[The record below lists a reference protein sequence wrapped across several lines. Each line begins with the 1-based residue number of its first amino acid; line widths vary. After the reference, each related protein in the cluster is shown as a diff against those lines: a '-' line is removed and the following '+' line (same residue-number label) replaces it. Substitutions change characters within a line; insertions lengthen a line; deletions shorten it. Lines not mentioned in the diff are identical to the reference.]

1 MRLSHPSPDVIV
13 IGAGIVGAA
22 IAHELARAGH
32 RVLVL
37 ERNVPNREGS
47 GTTAG
52 NLHIQAIHPSRP
64 GQPVPADIRRF
75 LPLQLAS
82 SALWE
87 RLEEEL
93 EESIELRREG
103 GFMVA
108 ETTAQVDELRR
119 KHDMEFELGL
129 QTELVTGDEARK
141 ELPLLS
147 RDILAADWC
156 PLDGYANPLLITP
169 RYLAAAQ
176 RYGATVLAGHAV
188 TTIARVD
195 RGYRVET
202 PQRSWVSPWV
212 IDAAGPWM
220 SDIAAM
226 VGIRLK
232 MAPVAIQMHVTR
244 RTDPIMRHLVQ
255 HVSEGLSVK
264 QVQAGNFLIGGGWPA
279 GPFNTTGRS
288 ATSTAS
294 LIGNLKQA
302 SRLLPLLKDLQLLR
316 VWAGPLAATPDEMPV
331 IGAPNESPGFVI
343 VGGTYAFTFAP
354 LWAQVTRTIVEERQP
369 PLAIADLSPDRL
381 ITTTDERKE
390 LKTWTN

>member
-1 MRLSHPSPDVIV
+1 MRLTSPSPDVVV

-22 IAHELARAGH
+22 VAHELARAGH

-37 ERNVPNREGS
+37 ERNVANREGS

-87 RLEEEL
+87 SLEEEL
-93 EESIELRREG
+93 DGSIELRREG

-108 ETTAQVDELRR
+108 ETPAQVNELRR
-119 KHDMEFELGL
+119 KNEMELELGL
-129 QTELVTGDEARK
+129 HTELLTGDEARK
-141 ELPLLS
+141 QLPLLS
-147 RDILAADWC
+147 RKILAANWC

-169 RYLAAAQ
+169 RYLAAAR
-176 RYGATVLAGHAV
+176 RYGATVLSGQAV
-188 TTIARVD
+188 TAIARVEG
-195 RGYRVET
+195 GYRVGT
-202 PQRSWVSPWV
+202 AQDSWVSPWV

-220 SDIAAM
+220 SPVAALA
-226 VGIRLK
+226 GISLE
-232 MAPVAIQMHVTR
+232 MAPVAIQMHVTT
-244 RTDPIMRHLVQ
+244 RTDPIMRYLVQ

-279 GPFNTTGRS
+279 GPFNTSGRS
-288 ATSTAS
+288 TTNTAS

-302 SRLLPLLKDLQLLR
+302 SRLLPLLEELQLLR

-331 IGAPNESPGFVI
+331 IGAPTAHPGFVI
-343 VGGTYAFTFAP
+343 VGGTYAFTLAP
-354 LWAQVTRTIVEERQP
+354 LWAQVTRSIVENRP
-369 PLAIADLSPDRL
+369 PSLPIADLNPDRL
-381 ITTTDERKE
+381 ITTDERKQCNS
-390 LKTWTN
+390 WTN